1 MNVQFSIW
9 LGSALGGLLIGIAAA
24 LMLVMN
30 GRVTGISGIIYEIIK
45 SPRKTSAW
53 RWNFLGGLLSGGV
66 VLLFCWPEAFQS
78 SLKTPYHTLIIA
90 GLLVGFGTRLGGGC
104 TSGHGV
110 CGVSRLSPR
119 SIVATILF
127 LVAGIITA
135 TFIRKLG
142 FL

>member
-1 MNVQFSIW
+1 MNAQFSMW
-9 LGSALGGLLIGIAAA
+9 LWSALGGLLIGVAAS

-30 GRVTGISGIIYEIIK
+30 GRVTGISGIIYGILK
-45 SPRKTSAW
+45 NPRKASAW
-53 RWNFLGGLLSGGV
+53 QWSFLGGLLSGGV
-66 VLLFCWPEAFQS
+66 FLLLCWPETLQS
-78 SLKTPYHTLIIA
+78 TLKTPYLTLIIA

-110 CGVSRLSPR
+110 CGVSRLSLR
-119 SIVATILF
+119 SLVATVLF
-127 LVAGIITA
+127 VLAGIITA